1 VRVPRLGDIN
11 DNFLGKV
18 VILHDITNL
27 KTAQDQALRSRD
39 IAEALV
45 VTGIT
50 LNSALELNEVLNL
63 ILDQISRVLD
73 FDYGSFQAIKDN
85 DLEVV
90 AVRGFEQPEAIL
102 GLHYTISGHSPNRDA
117 ILERRPVRIADI
129 RHFDNF
135 LLRQFAPDICSYIA
149 VPILAKDKVTGI
161 LALYSKET
169 NHFTEEDQRISESFA
184 GQVAIAVENAHIF
197 EQIREMATTD
207 TLTGLYNR
215 RQFYTMAEIELAR
228 STRYNKPMTIMV
240 IDLDHFKKVNDTYGH
255 AAGDIT
261 LRNIARLCQ
270 LVLRKIDLVG
280 RLGGEEFGVLLPE
293 TSLKD
298 ALIAAE
304 RLRETIAN
312 TTIEFKGDEIAV
324 TASIGAAQSFGL
336 DDTLEAILERAD
348 YALYEAKEAGRNQ
361 IHLYQAVERPLA
373 VELP

>member
-1 VRVPRLGDIN
+1 
-11 DNFLGKV
+11 
-18 VILHDITNL
+18 
-27 KTAQDQALRSRD
+27 
-39 IAEALV
+39 
-45 VTGIT
+45 
-50 LNSALELNEVLNL
+50 
-63 ILDQISRVLD
+63 
-73 FDYGSFQAIKDN
+73 
-85 DLEVV
+85 
-90 AVRGFEQPEAIL
+90 
-102 GLHYTISGHSPNRDA
+102 
-117 ILERRPVRIADI
+117 
-129 RHFDNF
+129 
-135 LLRQFAPDICSYIA
+135 
-149 VPILAKDKVTGI
+149 
-161 LALYSKET
+161 
-169 NHFTEEDQRISESFA
+169 
-184 GQVAIAVENAHIF
+184 VAIAVENAHIF